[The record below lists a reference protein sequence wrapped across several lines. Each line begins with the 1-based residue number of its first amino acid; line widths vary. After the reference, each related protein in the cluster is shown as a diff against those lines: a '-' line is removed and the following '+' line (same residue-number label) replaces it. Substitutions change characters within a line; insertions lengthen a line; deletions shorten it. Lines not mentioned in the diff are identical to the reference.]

1 MTGHDDTDG
10 AEGPGREGKPLDG
23 GVTTLV
29 AEARR
34 LADDARTYASAEVA
48 FQLARAR
55 VVGLGAR
62 NLALYGLF
70 AVVFVI
76 FALGALTIGLLIA
89 LTPLVTAWGA
99 TAIVVGLLALGAL
112 LCLRGAL
119 RGWRRITRA
128 VAGTDAEPAEP
139 RP

>member
-10 AEGPGREGKPLDG
+10 AEGPERDSPPLDG
-23 GVTTLV
+23 GVTPLLG
-29 AEARR
+29 EARR
-34 LADDARTYASAEVA
+34 LADDARTYASAELA

-55 VVGLGAR
+55 VVGFGAR

-70 AVVFVI
+70 ALVFVI

-99 TAIVVGLLALGAL
+99 TAIVVGLLGLAAL
-112 LCLRGAL
+112 LCLRGAIA
-119 RGWRRITRA
+119 GWRRITRA
-128 VAGTDAEPAEP
+128 VTAPDGKAGEPHP
-139 RP
+139 